1 MKKVYIVLFTVLVI
15 LSAFLIV
22 QAQNDNQ
29 GSKVTEAVVSEQP
42 TTAPAAVEK
51 KDESVQNT
59 VGESNPESEINT
71 EPEETEESE
80 QQIDPELKAT
90 EELEPEKT
98 EEPEQEISP
107 EPTDNPQT
115 PNEPEPTVVSEGND
129 TVKPTETT
137 TESGEIT
144 EEPTPTA
151 ITELTSEQETTV
163 VPTQT
168 QIPEA
173 TAELTEKPVDEHIYD
188 EVVVSIKGAQVSV
201 TYDGQRHQAS
211 GYTVTG
217 ISNEAYQASDF
228 IFTGSASAELYD
240 AGIAYM
246 GLNDGM
252 FVNKNNKF
260 VNVYFDIEDGFVEI
274 YPINVEIEVIG
285 NSETVEFDG
294 ETHSVYGYEYKQI
307 RPETPQIVTA
317 ESFGL
322 KDGKEP
328 FVENDKVGIFGM
340 GLNNTSFENY
350 NPNFNRVLF
359 NVTDGFI
366 EITPSEKLIVEEELL
381 DEEVLEEGLTEEPV
395 IEGGKEP
402 EAAEVV
408 SNPDEIK
415 TEGQEVTGDQKVADD
430 QKIEQTNEINAGENE
445 TVFAAGTVIYSA
457 PDQNSEV
464 FTSVSEGTALVILGT
479 TESGWTEVQIDGG
492 VIGYIAGSAVSEPEK
507 EEKIPETDDKQ
518 PVSEDNDVK
527 DETVSDDNEVPENEV
542 QENTVSLTAGTVIYA
557 APDETSEIL
566 QTLDAD
572 TEFTVVSTDEN
583 GWMSV
588 RMGDEAEGYI
598 PAAAEQ
604 QEESEDKPVEETEEI
619 NVIDDSVVSFT
630 AGTVIYAAPDETSE
644 ILQTLDADT
653 EFTVV
658 STDENGWMRVRLGDE
673 AEGYIPAAAE
683 QQEESED
690 KPTEE
695 TEEEIVVTANT
706 FTSFAAGTVI
716 YSAADEASDILLTLE
731 EDTELFVLNADEA
744 GWVTVQL
751 NDEATG
757 YIHLTVEPEGAEE
770 EQQDKLRIFIAGT
783 VFYEAPDETSNIVM
797 TLTEDTELTIL
808 KIDEFGWAEV
818 QLSDNLTGYVFVP
831 EYAQNEEDDEYTQLL
846 PAGAVIRISADGMS
860 DIIYTAAEDIYVKVL
875 NADDVDWIQVETKDG
890 IVGFVFHSDIPLEGK
905 LDEENSEPT
914 AKVLIFTSRRA
925 IMDLGEEIKLT
936 SVLEGMPED
945 ITINYQWECDKG
957 EGFEPVED
965 GTSDSYSYE
974 ATVESLAWSWR
985 LVVTY

>member
-604 QEESEDKPVEETEEI
+604 QEESEDKP
-619 NVIDDSVVSFT
+619 
-630 AGTVIYAAPDETSE
+630 
-644 ILQTLDADT
+644 
-653 EFTVV
+653 
-658 STDENGWMRVRLGDE
+658 
-673 AEGYIPAAAE
+673 
-683 QQEESED
+683 
-690 KPTEE
+690 TEE

>member
-583 GWMSV
+583 GWM
-588 RMGDEAEGYI
+588 
-598 PAAAEQ
+598 
-604 QEESEDKPVEETEEI
+604 
-619 NVIDDSVVSFT
+619 
-630 AGTVIYAAPDETSE
+630 
-644 ILQTLDADT
+644 
-653 EFTVV
+653 
-658 STDENGWMRVRLGDE
+658 RVRLGDE